1 MELKAQDAPVMFQK
15 SIRRSTRHPSTMD
28 NLRKQWN
35 EACLQTG
42 IPALTLPTCA
52 RLMAILMHFG
62 NNEALVLSANFRA
75 DCEYIQKRYHI
86 EGGESPDM
94 EFVDAFRPVEKE
106 LRDLDQPPEWAVR
119 LMKEMYNINL

>member
-1 MELKAQDAPVMFQK
+1 
-15 SIRRSTRHPSTMD
+15 
-28 NLRKQWN
+28 
-35 EACLQTG
+35 
-42 IPALTLPTCA
+42 
-52 RLMAILMHFG
+52 MAILMHFG
-62 NNEALVLSANFRA
+62 NSEALVLSANFRS